1 MAHLRSQFDSALT
14 AIEPD
19 TDKANAPDAHTQVRQ
34 ALEADGLLKSYG
46 IDPILIGSYRRN
58 VSIKRVK
65 DVDVFARM
73 ANLPDDLT
81 SKEILDRFF
90 SVLDTEFGNDDE
102 GEPRV
107 IRQDRSLQV
116 RFPDYDLYV
125 DAVPARPHS
134 DGSSWEIPKRGSAD
148 EWVQTN
154 PTELT
159 SLSSAMN
166 ETHDKYYVP
175 TVKLMRQTRRT
186 VLGKGEKPGGFFIE
200 ILTFHAFNDGH
211 AHGESQAEYYATA
224 LRNMSNMID
233 ELVTNS
239 VKVAD
244 PTLSGKY
251 ISIRATDAQFA
262 RLNSAFKSAAHSAE
276 EALAETEGKAAV
288 IFRSLFGDS
297 EDGEPVF
304 PMPDGFNDDGTVKE
318 SMPRPGK
325 RIVPGGD
332 ERFG

>member
-1 MAHLRSQFDSALT
+1 MAHLRSQFNSALT

-19 TDKANAPDAHTQVRQ
+19 VDKANAPEAHTRVRQ
-34 ALEADGLLKSYG
+34 ALEADPLLSSYG
-46 IDPILIGSYRRN
+46 IDPILIGSYKRN

-73 ANLPDDLT
+73 TDLPDEVT
-81 SKEILDRFF
+81 SKQILDRFF
-90 SVLDTEFGNDDE
+90 SVLATEFGNDDE
-102 GEPRV
+102 GNPRV

-116 RFPDYDLYV
+116 RFPDFDLYV
-125 DAVPARPHS
+125 DAVPARPLS

-159 SLSSAMN
+159 SLSSKMN

-175 TVKLMRQTRRT
+175 TVKLLRQTRRT
-186 VLGKGEKPGGFFIE
+186 ILGKEEKPGGFFIE
-200 ILTFHAFNDGH
+200 ILAFHAFSNGH
-211 AHGESQAEYYATA
+211 ANGESQAEYYTTA
-224 LRNMSNMID
+224 LRAMSNMIA
-233 ELVTNS
+233 EFVTNS
-239 VKVAD
+239 VEVPD
-244 PTLSGKY
+244 PTLTGKD
-251 ISIRATDAQFA
+251 ISVRATEAQFVK
-262 RLNSAFKSAAHSAE
+262 LDSAFRSAADSAE
-276 EALAETEGKAAV
+276 QALGESEGDAAV
-288 IFRSLFGDS
+288 IYRALLGDG

-304 PMPDGFNDDGTVKE
+304 PMPEGFNDDGTVKE

-325 RIVPGGD
+325 RTVPGGD